1 MAPEQLLVS
10 EIASIDEKGSDV
22 CVESAQG
29 IVVID
34 NIRVLGLT
42 HEDADF
48 YNGFSEERRKKIIHK
63 VDVRLVPMLAI
74 LYLISHIDRANIG
87 NAKIEGLDKDL
98 GLTGNQYNIALSL
111 FFIPYV
117 LLEAVSNILLKK
129 FSRPSVYLGI
139 LVTLW
144 GIVMTLHGVV
154 HNFAGLTAVRF
165 VLGILEAGFYP
176 GAIYLCTF
184 WYMPKQLA
192 GRIAWFYC
200 ASALSGAFSGLLA
213 AGIAQMDG
221 LRGYTG
227 WQWIFLIEGSVTV
240 VLGIMCFFLLVDS
253 PRHSTKWLDSDEIRF
268 LELQIFIKQGG
279 RFSEEGHENF
289 HWRDVKAI
297 ALNWRLWMQT
307 YTLFVNSACSYG
319 TKFTLPTITKAMGFS
334 NTNAQLM
341 TVPPYVA
348 GALSAVVAGQ
358 LSDHFYW
365 RMPFVAFPMVLIT
378 VAYSIILSLNGALE
392 TRVGPAF
399 FAVILSC
406 IGIYPLQPA
415 GSSWAANNLAPAK
428 RRAVGVAV
436 NIAVG
441 NIGGILGSYMYL
453 DSEAPKY
460 QTGFGLSLALGASGL
475 LMSLMLELAYKWG
488 NKKKEQMSEEEVRVK
503 YTEDELLDMGD
514 KSPLFRYVL

>member
-1 MAPEQLLVS
+1 MAPEKLVS

-22 CVESAQG
+22 CVENAHR

-42 HEDADF
+42 QEDADF
-48 YNGFSEERRKKIIHK
+48 YNGFSEERRKRVIHK
-63 VDVRLVPMLAI
+63 VDVRLVPMLAV

-98 GLTGNQYNIALSL
+98 GLIGNQYNIALSL

-154 HNFAGLTAVRF
+154 HNFAGLTTVRF

-253 PRHSTKWLDSDEIRF
+253 PRHSSRWLDPDEIRF

-279 RFSEEGHENF
+279 KFSEESKENF
-289 HWRDVKAI
+289 RWRDIKAI
-297 ALNWRLWMQT
+297 AMNWRLWMQT

-348 GALSAVVAGQ
+348 GALSAVVSGQ

-378 VAYSIILSLNGALE
+378 VAYSVILSLNGALD

-399 FAVILSC
+399 FAVILAC
-406 IGIYPLQPA
+406 MGIYPLQPA

-453 DSEAPKY
+453 DSEAPRY

-475 LMSLMLELAYKWG
+475 LMSFMLELAYKWG
-488 NKKKEQMSEEEVRVK
+488 NKKKEQMSEEEVRAK